1 MDIQVKKAKDRKRNL
16 IAASSIFA
24 AVAIIYGVYWGT
36 VLRFEE
42 GTDDAYV
49 AGHLMQL
56 TPEIGG
62 TVVKVSSEDTDRVE
76 AGQTVVQLDINDAQL
91 NFDRARQS
99 YIMAVR
105 ETRQMMTNAQQQQ
118 AQVELRK
125 TELERSQADLKRR
138 ELLAGTDAISP
149 EELAH
154 ARDAVKSAQAAL
166 EASSQQ
172 QKATTDLLGSDQIA
186 QHPKVVAAATALREA
201 WLALERTKVKAPAA
215 GYIARR
221 NIQVGQRVAAGTPLM
236 AIVPLQNVW
245 VDANFKEV
253 QLDKIRIGQAVE
265 LTADLYGSKI
275 TYHGKVAGL
284 SAGTG
289 SAFSLLPA
297 QNATGNWIK
306 VVQRVPVRIALDP
319 QELLKH
325 PLRVGLSMNAEVS
338 TRNQDGPMLAD
349 TPKASSVQS
358 TSALTPDLKQADALI
373 RQLLLANA
381 GTR

>member
-1 MDIQVKKAKDRKRNL
+1 MDIQVKKAKARKRNL
-16 IAASSIFA
+16 IAASSIFIA
-24 AVAIIYGVYWGT
+24 IAVIYGVYWGT

-56 TPEIGG
+56 TPEVGG

-76 AGQTVVQLDINDAQL
+76 AGQTVVQLDVNDAQL
-91 NFDRARQS
+91 NFDRARQN
-99 YIMAVR
+99 YIMSVR
-105 ETRQMMTNAQQQQ
+105 ETRQMMSNSQQQ
-118 AQVELRK
+118 AAVVDMRK
-125 TELERSQADLKRR
+125 TELARAQSDLKRR

-154 ARDAVKSAQAAL
+154 ARDAVNSAQAAL
-166 EASSQQ
+166 EASGKQ
-172 QKATTDLLGSDQIA
+172 QKATNDLLGSDEIA
-186 QHPKVVAAATALREA
+186 QHPKVVAAATSLREA
-201 WLALERTKVKAPAA
+201 WLALERTRVKAPAA

-221 NIQVGQRVAAGTPLM
+221 NIQVGQRVTAGTPLM

-253 QLDKIRIGQAVE
+253 QLDKIRIGQAVD

-306 VVQRVPVRIALDP
+306 VVQRVPVRITLD
-319 QELLKH
+319 QKELLKH

-338 TRNQDGPMLAD
+338 TRDQTGPMLAD
-349 TPKASSVQS
+349 APKATSLQETSV
-358 TSALTPDLKQADALI
+358 LTPDLKQADALI
-373 RQLLLANA
+373 KQLLIANA
-381 GTR
+381 GSR

>member
-1 MDIQVKKAKDRKRNL
+1 MDIQVKKAKARKRNL
-16 IAASSIFA
+16 IAATSIFA

-42 GTDDAYV
+42 STDDAYV

-76 AGQTVVQLDINDAQL
+76 AGQTVVQLDVNDAQL
-91 NFDRARQS
+91 SFERARQN
-99 YIMAVR
+99 YVMAVR
-105 ETRQMMTNAQQQQ
+105 EARQMMTSAQQLA
-118 AQVELRK
+118 AQSDARK
-125 TELERSQADLKRR
+125 TDLERAQADLKRR
-138 ELLAGTDAISP
+138 EQLAGTEAISP

-166 EASSQQ
+166 EASSKQ
-172 QKATTDLLGSDQIA
+172 QKATTDLLGNDQIA
-186 QHPKVVAAATALREA
+186 QQPKVLAAATSLREA
-201 WLALERTKVKAPAA
+201 WLALERTRVKAPAA

-221 NIQVGQRVAAGTPLM
+221 NIQVGQRVTAGTPLM
-236 AIVPLQNVW
+236 AIIPLQNVW

-253 QLDKIRIGQAVE
+253 QLNKIRIGQSVE
-265 LTADLYGSKI
+265 LTADLYGSKL

-306 VVQRVPVRIALDP
+306 VVQRVPVRITLDR

-325 PLRVGLSMNAEVS
+325 PLRVGLSMNVDVS
-338 TRNQDGPMLAD
+338 TRNQDGPLLAD
-349 TPKASSVQS
+349 APKASSVQE
-358 TSALTPDLKQADALI
+358 THVLTPDLQQADVLI
-373 RQLLLANA
+373 KQLLNANA
-381 GTR
+381 GSN